1 MLFIFLSRSRDEE
14 KHLSL
19 SRGMEHQNFGL
30 CAPILYHWAKET
42 CFQVLSRV
50 VRCYHVSSCVIL
62 IINVILV
69 TSSLLLISTIIKVNF
84 FFSIHYLCLS
94 VQQLFTYFSFVNI
107 NFCENYISKLGSEF
121 LLKENANFLHQ
132 SFGRK
137 FPPSHIYTIWSN
149 YICQYLINT
158 VTNRS
163 MTKPR

>member
-30 CAPILYHWAKET
+30 CAPILYHCAKET

-84 FFSIHYLCLS
+84 FFPFTICVFLFNSCSLTSASSTSIFAKTTS
-94 VQQLFTYFSFVNI
+94 VNLAASF
-107 NFCENYISKLGSEF
+107 C
-121 LLKENANFLHQ
+121 
-132 SFGRK
+132 
-137 FPPSHIYTIWSN
+137 
-149 YICQYLINT
+149 
-158 VTNRS
+158 
-163 MTKPR
+163 